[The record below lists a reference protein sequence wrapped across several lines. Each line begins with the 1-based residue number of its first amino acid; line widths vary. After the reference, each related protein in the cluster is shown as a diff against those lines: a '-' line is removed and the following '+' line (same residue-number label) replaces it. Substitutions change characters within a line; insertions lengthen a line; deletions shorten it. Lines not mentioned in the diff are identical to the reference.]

1 MLWFIIAVLVAIVW
15 VLSIVDII
23 RRHYPTATT
32 LGYIALVVILPFI
45 GSVIYWGVRKP
56 APGEDEA
63 QYMAQASARHDAAS
77 RPFDSTRP

>member
-1 MLWFIIAVLVAIVW
+1 MQAYESVEASRKGTEMLWFIIAILVAIVW

-56 APGEDEA
+56 APATEA
-63 QYMAQASARHDAAS
+63 AVRV
-77 RPFDSTRP
+77 PPV